1 MNANELLK
9 NDTLIN
15 NVLFVDDEPN
25 VISSLRRGLVGET
38 YQKFF
43 AVSAKE
49 ALQIMA
55 ENDIHVLVT
64 DMRMPIMSGLE
75 LLKIVAEKYPSTVRI
90 VLSGYAQLPQ
100 VLATINQ
107 VNVFRFVPKPWNM
120 EEEFIPMIRDAIAYY
135 NMTQEYQNFKA
146 ALEKQNLAYQKTIRE
161 AEAKYQQFKLDWTA
175 FDAFKH
181 EVWQYGFN
189 QLSQGKHVE
198 LKAAE
203 SSFLL
208 AQLDALLHE
217 MSSAFPLEPTVFN
230 PDQLRTTLTLIA
242 KSHVAIAE
250 ETGERQFQILHDNNH
265 LKLLGRYKLYTVLQ
279 KAILSLLVRHKPL
292 ESLKVSQIYDPQT
305 KAVLIQYDFPAA
317 LLAEGRWDLPI
328 IIFTLTEAHK
338 LLPGKFFIQKENA
351 RLIANSIC
359 TCEAQP

>member
-25 VISSLRRGLVGET
+25 VISSLRRGLASET

-75 LLKIVAEKYPSTVRI
+75 LLKIVSEKHPSTVRI

-161 AEAKYQQFKLDWTA
+161 AESKYTNFKLDWNA
-175 FDAFKH
+175 FDSFKH
-181 EVWQYGFN
+181 EVWQYAFA
-189 QLSQGKHVE
+189 QLSQGRHEE
-198 LKAAE
+198 LKVTEASA
-203 SSFLL
+203 FLAKL
-208 AQLDALLHE
+208 ETLLHE
-217 MSSAFPLEPTVFN
+217 MSSAFPLDPTIFN
-230 PDQLRTTLTLIA
+230 PDQLRMSLTLAA

-250 ETGERQFQILHDNNH
+250 ESGERQFQILHDNNH
-265 LKLLGRYKLYTVLQ
+265 LELLGRYKLYTILQ
-279 KAILSLLVRHKPL
+279 KAIFSLLVRHKPL
-292 ESLKVSQIYDPQT
+292 ENLKVSQIYDPQT
-305 KAVLIQYDFPAA
+305 KSVLIQYEFPAA
-317 LLAEGRWDLPI
+317 LMTEGTWDLPI
-328 IIFTLTEAHK
+328 IVFFLTESHK
-338 LLPGKFFIQKENA
+338 LLPGKFFIQKENN

-359 TCEAQP
+359 NCEARP

>member
-25 VISSLRRGLVGET
+25 VISALRRGLAGET

-43 AVSAKE
+43 AVSGKE

-55 ENDIHVLVT
+55 DNDIHVLVT

-75 LLKIVAEKYPSTVRI
+75 LLKIVAEKHPSIVRI

-146 ALEKQNLAYQKTIRE
+146 ALERQNLAYQKTIRE
-161 AEAKYQQFKLDWTA
+161 AETKFQQFKLDWHA
-175 FDAFKH
+175 FDGFKH
-181 EVWQYGFN
+181 DVWQYAFAQVN
-189 QLSQGKHVE
+189 QGKHEE
-198 LKAAE
+198 LKAVEA
-203 SSFLL
+203 SALFI
-208 AQLDALLHE
+208 QIHALLHE
-217 MSSAFPLEPTVFN
+217 MSSAFPLEPSSFN
-230 PDQLRTTLTLIA
+230 PDQLRSTLTLIA
-242 KSHVAIAE
+242 KSHAAIAE
-250 ETGERQFQILHDNNH
+250 ESGVRQFQILHDNNH
-265 LKLLGRYKLYTVLQ
+265 LNLLGRYKLYTLLQ
-279 KAILSLLVRHKPL
+279 KAILSLLVHHKPL
-292 ESLKVSQIYDPQT
+292 ENLKVSQIYDPQT
-305 KAVLIQYDFPAA
+305 KSVLIQYELPAT
-317 LLAEGRWDLPI
+317 LLTESAWDLPI
-328 IIFTLTEAHK
+328 VMFVLTEAHK

-351 RLIANSIC
+351 RLIVNSIC
-359 TCEAQP
+359 NCEAQP